1 MKLSCSLLASSL
13 VVVPTLSQSGDYP
26 IQPVPFTAVAVN
38 DSFWS
43 PRFETNRIVT
53 VGYDFQKC
61 EETGRIDNFA
71 KAGKLMPGEF
81 KGTPFDDSDV
91 FKVIEGA
98 AYVLAM
104 QPDPKLDKY
113 LDELIA
119 KIAAAQEPD
128 GYLYTARTI
137 DPQCRVKFFGPERW
151 SNLAVSHELYN
162 VGHLYEAAVAHFQAT
177 GKKSL
182 LNVATKN
189 ADLLCDTFG
198 PGKLQEPPGH
208 QEIEI
213 GLVKLFR
220 VTGDEKYLRLA
231 QFFVDIRGRADTH
244 KLRGPYQQDHA
255 PLPEQTEAVGHA
267 VRAGYFYSG
276 VADVAAL
283 TGNAEYTRAIDRLWE
298 DVVYR
303 KLHLTGGIGASRAGE
318 AFGAAYDLP
327 NRTAYLET
335 CAAIAN
341 AFWNHRMFLLH
352 GDAKYVDV
360 LERVIYNGFLSGVSL
375 SGDRFFYPNPLET
388 DGKTKFNQG
397 TNERAPWFGCSCCPV
412 NVVRFIPSIAGYI
425 YATRGDELFVN
436 LFIGGNATV
445 KLGPRTVKLN
455 QQTRYPW
462 DGAVKLTV
470 TPDTSGEFTL
480 NLRIP
485 GWVLGRP
492 VPGELYR
499 YADAGSPGDP
509 VVTELHIKI
518 NGREFSG
525 GPVVNG
531 FLILKRNW
539 KPNDVVEIQMPMPVR
554 RVLAHDAVKANTG
567 RVAIERGPVVYCAEG
582 ADNDGQVLNRVL
594 PDGAVLTPE
603 YRPDLFGG
611 VMILR
616 GPVTAVERGPDGSVV
631 PKPADLTLIPYYAW
645 NHRGANEMAVWL
657 PRTPEVAQLPSPPAP
672 ARYKASASHCSEHDT
687 VDALSDGLEPEN
699 SNDHSIPRFT
709 WWPRKGGTEWVQY
722 DFDAA
727 RKVSGVAVYWFD
739 DTGAGSCRVPQSAR
753 LLYKS
758 GNDWKP
764 VSGAA
769 EIGVKKDA
777 WNSVSFPTVEA
788 TALRLEVKLQP
799 EFSGGILEW
808 RIAY

>member
-1 MKLSCSLLASSL
+1 
-13 VVVPTLSQSGDYP
+13 
-26 IQPVPFTAVAVN
+26 
-38 DSFWS
+38 
-43 PRFETNRIVT
+43 
-53 VGYDFQKC
+53 
-61 EETGRIDNFA
+61 
-71 KAGKLMPGEF
+71 
-81 KGTPFDDSDV
+81 
-91 FKVIEGA
+91 
-98 AYVLAM
+98 
-104 QPDPKLDKY
+104 
-113 LDELIA
+113 
-119 KIAAAQEPD
+119 
-128 GYLYTARTI
+128 
-137 DPQCRVKFFGPERW
+137 
-151 SNLAVSHELYN
+151 
-162 VGHLYEAAVAHFQAT
+162 
-177 GKKSL
+177 
-182 LNVATKN
+182 
-189 ADLLCDTFG
+189 
-198 PGKLQEPPGH
+198 
-208 QEIEI
+208 
-213 GLVKLFR
+213 
-220 VTGDEKYLRLA
+220 
-231 QFFVDIRGRADTH
+231 
-244 KLRGPYQQDHA
+244 
-255 PLPEQTEAVGHA
+255 
-267 VRAGYFYSG
+267 
-276 VADVAAL
+276 
-283 TGNAEYTRAIDRLWE
+283 
-298 DVVYR
+298 
-303 KLHLTGGIGASRAGE
+303 
-318 AFGAAYDLP
+318 
-327 NRTAYLET
+327 
-335 CAAIAN
+335 
-341 AFWNHRMFLLH
+341 
-352 GDAKYVDV
+352 
-360 LERVIYNGFLSGVSL
+360 
-375 SGDRFFYPNPLET
+375 
-388 DGKTKFNQG
+388 
-397 TNERAPWFGCSCCPV
+397 V

-470 TPDTSGEFTL
+470 TPEKSGEFTL

-657 PRTPEVAQLPSPPAP
+657 PRTPAVAQLPSPPAP

-722 DFDAA
+722 EE
-727 RKVSGVAVYWFD
+727 R
-739 DTGAGSCRVPQSAR
+739 RV
-753 LLYKS
+753 
-758 GNDWKP
+758 
-764 VSGAA
+764 
-769 EIGVKKDA
+769 E
-777 WNSVSFPTVEA
+777 
-788 TALRLEVKLQP
+788 
-799 EFSGGILEW
+799 
-808 RIAY
+808 